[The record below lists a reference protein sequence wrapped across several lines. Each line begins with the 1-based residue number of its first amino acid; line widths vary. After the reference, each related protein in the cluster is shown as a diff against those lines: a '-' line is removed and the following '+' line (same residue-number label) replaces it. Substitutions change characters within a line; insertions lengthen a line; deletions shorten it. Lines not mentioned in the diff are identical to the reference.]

1 MQSELTNVA
10 IVSLQKPKPLY
21 GHTGCACHKLQQ
33 FGFLF
38 VFEPTYGVPKPCDHF
53 VVGLTIEIPRIF
65 SLVVCAEELCGSDV
79 SEIGVGKDRLVL
91 TKMTEIMQ

>member
-1 MQSELTNVA
+1 M
-10 IVSLQKPKPLY
+10 
-21 GHTGCACHKLQQ
+21 
-33 FGFLF
+33 
-38 VFEPTYGVPKPCDHF
+38 
-53 VVGLTIEIPRIF
+53 VGLTIEIPRVF